1 MANIA
6 PALPID
12 LTKTAILL
20 DVDGTI
26 LDIAPRPGDVHAPAN
41 LRATLARLVE
51 RTSGAT
57 ALVSGRSIGDL
68 DRIFAP
74 VRLPAIGGHGAEL
87 RPSGREQ
94 ARRSPRAELSS
105 ELKRL
110 LHAIGDARPG
120 IIVED
125 KGYAVALHYRLAPEQ
140 EPVIR
145 DAVAA
150 IRSQLPPDIIEVI
163 PGKAVFEVKPA
174 GFNKGTALRE
184 LMAFPAF
191 AGRRPIFIGDDTTDE
206 TAFAAMPEFHGVP
219 ISVGRAVTGVSN
231 RFETPRDVRDW
242 LEKISN
248 GAGMAA

>member
-41 LRATLARLVE
+41 LRATLSRLVE
-51 RTSGAT
+51 RTAGAT

-87 RPSGREQ
+87 RASAAER
-94 ARRSPRAELSS
+94 ARRSPRAQLSS
-105 ELKRL
+105 EVKRL
-110 LHAIGDARPG
+110 LHAIGDNRPG

-125 KGYAVALHYRLAPEQ
+125 KGYAVALHYRLAPDQ
-140 EPVIR
+140 GPMVR

-150 IRSQLPPDIIEVI
+150 IRAKLPPGVIEVL
-163 PGKAVFEVKPA
+163 PGKAVIEVKPA

-184 LMAFPAF
+184 LMAYPAF

-206 TAFAAMPEFHGVP
+206 TAFAAMPEFHGLP
-219 ISVGRAVTGVSN
+219 ISVGRAVAGVSN
-231 RFETPRDVRDW
+231 RFEAPCDVRDW
-242 LEKISN
+242 LEKVSD
-248 GAGMAA
+248 GGGTA